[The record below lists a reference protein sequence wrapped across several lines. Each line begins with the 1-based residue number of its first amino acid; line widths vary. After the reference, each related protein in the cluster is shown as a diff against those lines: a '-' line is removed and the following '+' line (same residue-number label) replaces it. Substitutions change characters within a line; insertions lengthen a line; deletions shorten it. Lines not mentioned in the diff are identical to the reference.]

1 MSEDVSIKK
10 ETIKNDLENLIQLIE
25 DKFDSTQSIKIYENL
40 AAVIKKEFEKLSQP
54 IKNCK
59 SCGESLDPWEKEI
72 CGPCK
77 IADNRYEEE
86 ED

>member
-1 MSEDVSIKK
+1 MSEDISIKK
-10 ETIKNDLENLIQLIE
+10 ETTKKDLENLIQLIE
-25 DKFDSTQSIKIYENL
+25 EKFDSTQSIKIYGNL
-40 AAVIKKEFEKLSQP
+40 STLIKKELENLSQP